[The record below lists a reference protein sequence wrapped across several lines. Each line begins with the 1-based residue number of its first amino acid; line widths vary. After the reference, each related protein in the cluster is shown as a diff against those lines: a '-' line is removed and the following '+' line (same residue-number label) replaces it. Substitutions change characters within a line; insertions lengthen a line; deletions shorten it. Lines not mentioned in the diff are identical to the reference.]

1 MSVTFL
7 RAWVLSLLTTVSTG
21 CGCSDIPV
29 GVDVRFGEQGTTL
42 QVGDTTTL
50 GARVLNS
57 GDLTCVRY
65 TSQAGL
71 GGPVRPDR
79 FTYES
84 SRPDVATISDRGLVT
99 ALQPGL
105 TNIRVSAEG
114 LVSTPVP
121 VTVKAPPP

>member
-1 MSVTFL
+1 MSVTSL
-7 RAWVLSLLTTVSTG
+7 RAWGLSLLTTAG
-21 CGCSDIPV
+21 AACGCSDIPV
-29 GVDVRFGEQGTTL
+29 DVDVRFGEQGTTL
-42 QVGDTTTL
+42 QVGDTITL
-50 GARVLNS
+50 GARVRNS

-65 TSQAGL
+65 ASQAGL

-84 SRPDVATISDRGLVT
+84 SRPDVATISNRGLVT

-105 TNIRVSAEG
+105 TNIRVAAEG

-121 VTVKAPPP
+121 VTVEAPPP